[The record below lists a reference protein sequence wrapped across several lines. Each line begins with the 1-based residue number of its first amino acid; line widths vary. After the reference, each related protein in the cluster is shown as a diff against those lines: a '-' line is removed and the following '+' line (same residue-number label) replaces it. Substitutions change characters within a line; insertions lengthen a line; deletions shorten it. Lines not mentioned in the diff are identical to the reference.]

1 MPAHLQE
8 GVDYGSELRQLQNE
22 ADIPLDQLLD
32 SLPPEMLA
40 SGDFPTPT
48 PSISD
53 EAMEVEAPPADTVEK
68 PTRYFIRSGALN
80 FLEPCSFL
88 YLLFLYFSPLKES
101 LLEKEPAGDDDK
113 AADSNV
119 GDASVT
125 SDPCERVGVTSGEGS
140 ESSASR
146 EGGDAEEYRASGDEC
161 DEEGTI
167 SEQED
172 HEGEQDH
179 RTEMDDLAKEGTCIV
194 EEHM

>member
-1 MPAHLQE
+1 MH
-8 GVDYGSELRQLQNE
+8 Y
-22 ADIPLDQLLD
+22 
-32 SLPPEMLA
+32 
-40 SGDFPTPT
+40 
-48 PSISD
+48 
-53 EAMEVEAPPADTVEK
+53 
-68 PTRYFIRSGALN
+68 
-80 FLEPCSFL
+80 L
-88 YLLFLYFSPLKES
+88 YLLFLYFSPPEES

-179 RTEMDDLAKEGTCIV
+179 RTEMDDLAKEGIV